1 MTDQAIEEQIQAK
14 GLNAP
19 RITPAHIEA
28 CILREDFFTAAEGC
42 LGHSMANDQDLA
54 GDPPDSLFTLTTCV
68 LTLQNGFTVTGE
80 SNCAS
85 PENFDPQIGRDIA
98 RRNAADK
105 IWLLEGYRL
114 KQLLH
119 EQALEANTTFQA
131 RVLAEREELATRLLA
146 LNSFTEGSI
155 FAGLPEE
162 DRTLLLQ
169 QGVAMAKYRDTLD
182 DRLARIQAKAAAA
195 PDAD

>member
-1 MTDQAIEEQIQAK
+1 M
-14 GLNAP
+14 
-19 RITPAHIEA
+19 
-28 CILREDFFTAAEGC
+28 
-42 LGHSMANDQDLA
+42 
-54 GDPPDSLFTLTTCV
+54 
-68 LTLQNGFTVTGE
+68 
-80 SNCAS
+80 
-85 PENFDPQIGRDIA
+85 
-98 RRNAADK
+98 
-105 IWLLEGYRL
+105 
-114 KQLLH
+114 
-119 EQALEANTTFQA
+119 EANTTFQA

-182 DRLARIQAKAAAA
+182 DRLARIQAKAAVA